1 MEKQE
6 SIKIHTEK
14 HILSINYSAW
24 ETDISIDELCRI
36 QYDNIFGEMVTA
48 PALLNKVGLLK
59 ADVEAE
65 CKEERLDLK
74 MFEAD
79 RFSFHSKQLVGQGQ
93 KTTATAVSA
102 LVDEDPLVH
111 AKRKK
116 LIQKE
121 KELAYVEAM
130 YWAVRDK
137 CEKLNH
143 ILKPVTPEEF
153 ADQILEGT
161 INTLTIKRYRKSG
174 N

>member
-1 MEKQE
+1 MKQE
-6 SIKIHTEK
+6 SIKIHTSK
-14 HILSINYSAW
+14 NIITLNYDSW
-24 ETDISIDELCRI
+24 DTDINIDDLCRI
-36 QYDNIFGEMVTA
+36 QYDNIFGEMITA

-59 ADVEAE
+59 VEV
-65 CKEERLDLK
+65 EEEVKLEKLDLK
-74 MFEAD
+74 TFEA
-79 RFSFHSKQLVGQGQ
+79 SKRSTHAKLLTQYGSKATDAAV
-93 KTTATAVSA
+93 TAA
-102 LVDEDPLVH
+102 VDEDPEVI

-121 KELAYVEAM
+121 KEAGYIEAM

-153 ADQILEGT
+153 QDSILEGT
-161 INTLTIKRYRKSG
+161 INTLIIRKFKK

>member
-14 HILSINYSAW
+14 HILTINYGAW
-24 ETDISIDELCRI
+24 EMDIQIDDLCRI

-48 PALLNKVGLLK
+48 PALLNKVGLLR

-65 CKEERLDLK
+65 TKEERLDLK
-74 MFEAD
+74 MYEAD
-79 RFSFHSKQLVGQGQ
+79 RYSFHSKQLVGQGQ
-93 KTTATAVSA
+93 KNTGTAVSA
-102 LVDEDPLVH
+102 LVDEDPLVY

-137 CEKLNH
+137 SEKLNH
-143 ILKPVTPEEF
+143 ILRPVTPEEF
-153 ADQILEGT
+153 ADQIIEGT
-161 INTLTIKRYRKSG
+161 INTLMIKRYIKK
-174 N
+174 

>member
-1 MEKQE
+1 MVNQE
-6 SIKIHTEK
+6 SVTIHTEK
-14 HILSINYSAW
+14 HILKINYANWDS
-24 ETDISIDELCRI
+24 DISIDDLCRI

-48 PALLNKVGLLK
+48 PALLNKVGLLR

-65 CKEERLDLK
+65 VKIERLDLK
-74 MFEAD
+74 MYEAE
-79 RFSFHSKQLVGQGQ
+79 RYSFHSKQLVGQGQ
-93 KTTATAVSA
+93 KNTGTAVSA
-102 LVDEDPLVH
+102 LVDEDPSVL

-121 KELAYVEAM
+121 KEFSYVEAM

-153 ADQILEGT
+153 ADQIIEGT
-161 INTLTIKRYRKSG
+161 INTLVIKRFTKG
-174 N
+174 K

>member
-1 MEKQE
+1 MEKRE

-14 HILSINYSAW
+14 HILTINYAAW
-24 ETDISIDELCRI
+24 DLDINIDELCRI

-65 CKEERLDLK
+65 TKEERLDLK
-74 MFEAD
+74 MFEAN
-79 RFSFHSKQLVGQGQ
+79 RYSFHSKQLIGQGQ
-93 KTTATAVSA
+93 KPIGTTVTSM
-102 LVDEDPLVH
+102 VDEDPQIL

-137 CEKLNH
+137 SEKLNH
-143 ILKPVTPEEF
+143 ILRPVTPEEF
-153 ADQILEGT
+153 ADQIIEGT
-161 INTLTIKRYRKSG
+161 INTLIIKRYIKS
-174 N
+174 